1 MTGWDAD
8 DYDRRFGFVTE
19 LGSPVLD
26 LLGAVPGERVLD
38 LGCGTGHQ
46 AAALAAAGCE
56 VVGLDVDAAMVARAR
71 DVHAGQPGLRFVLGD
86 AQVAATLAALD
97 VGDGFDAV
105 LSNAALH
112 WMTDVAATL
121 ATVRAALRPGGRF
134 VAEMGGAGN
143 VRTARSA
150 IAAALVDLGVPA
162 DTAEATVSAR
172 SWFPTVGQQSTALEA
187 AGFVVRRMELVDR
200 PTPLAAGDTLW
211 SWTTMFRP
219 WAADLVPDERA
230 SELAARVDS
239 HGAGLGLR
247 RDDGSW
253 WIDYVRLRLVAVA
266 P

>member
-8 DYDRRFGFVTE
+8 GYDDRFGFVTE

-26 LLGAVPGERVLD
+26 LLAATPGERVLD
-38 LGCGTGHQ
+38 IGCGTGHQ
-46 AAALAAAGCE
+46 AAALAAAGCS
-56 VVGLDVDAAMVARAR
+56 VMGVDVDAAMVARAR
-71 DVHAGQPGLRFVLGD
+71 AQHRDVEGLRFVQAD
-86 AQVAATLAALD
+86 VQDRATVALLD

-112 WMTDVAATL
+112 WMTEVEATL

-143 VRTARSA
+143 VRRARDA
-150 IAAALVDLGVPA
+150 IAAALVDLGVAA

-211 SWTTMFRP
+211 SWTSMFRP
-219 WAADLVPDERA
+219 WVTDLVPDDRVDD
-230 SELAARVDS
+230 LAARVDA
-239 HGAGLGLR
+239 HADALGLR

-253 WIDYVRLRLVAVA
+253 WADYVRLRLVAVA
-266 P
+266 G